1 MRRSF
6 LVFVLLCVNFMLYAQ
21 TTSLS
26 VDCQIPGDLSRLIK
40 YVDQQV
46 VETLK
51 VTGYLNAA
59 DFDFIGT
66 LNSDRK
72 LQGKLDL
79 GDVYI
84 VGSYVNGTNY
94 NDDYLSDQM
103 FRAKYLYKK
112 GKSIGSLILP
122 RYNKPSNSNS
132 SRAYYRCVDFFTS
145 VDSVYFEPIIVNYIK
160 WDMLG
165 GNYKN
170 LILGENVDSIP
181 DDAFFTS
188 GCNVN
193 NVMKSIH
200 LGKNTRYIG
209 KNAFWANT
217 NLCDVNWDVF
227 KDKLKYMGTGAFCGT
242 NWKPDTIRLSNSLD
256 TWNTTF
262 FSYNDSVHIF
272 IGENVKK
279 IECGYI
285 LGGGYSTGGYTPSNL
300 HFLSKTPPELLYIG
314 PNKLGGK
321 MIYVPYG
328 YGSIYEKWGTYKYTF
343 EGKEL
348 YYKPIVIESDPIRI
362 ERISLEDGDVVLN
375 KVGDTYQLTPI
386 LYPSNAD
393 IKDLIYVSSDNRV
406 CVVGDDGLIIAT
418 GYGSCTLIVRAAD
431 NGRISS
437 ACRVIVQD
445 EALGVNSINMDDDI
459 DVNEIYGLDGVRR
472 NKLTKGVNIIKREG
486 NKTEKVIIK

>member
-1 MRRSF
+1 
-6 LVFVLLCVNFMLYAQ
+6 
-21 TTSLS
+21 
-26 VDCQIPGDLSRLIK
+26 
-40 YVDQQV
+40 
-46 VETLK
+46 
-51 VTGYLNAA
+51 
-59 DFDFIGT
+59 
-66 LNSDRK
+66 
-72 LQGKLDL
+72 
-79 GDVYI
+79 
-84 VGSYVNGTNY
+84 
-94 NDDYLSDQM
+94 
-103 FRAKYLYKK
+103 
-112 GKSIGSLILP
+112 
-122 RYNKPSNSNS
+122 
-132 SRAYYRCVDFFTS
+132 
-145 VDSVYFEPIIVNYIK
+145 
-160 WDMLG
+160 MLG
-165 GNYKN
+165 GNYEN
-170 LILGENVDSIP
+170 LFLGENVDSIP
-181 DDAFFTS
+181 ENAFFNS
-188 GCNVN
+188 GYDVHDI
-193 NVMKSIH
+193 MSSIH
-200 LGKNTRYIG
+200 FGKKTRYIG
-209 KNAFWANT
+209 INAFWAKPK
-217 NLCDVNWDVF
+217 LKDVNWDDF
-227 KDKLKYMGTGAFCGT
+227 KDNLEYMGTGAFCGT

-285 LGGGYSTGGYTPSNL
+285 VGGGYRTGGYTPSNL

-328 YGSIYEKWGTYKYTF
+328 YGSIYEKWGTCKYTF

-348 YYKPIVIESDPIRI
+348 YDKPIVIESDPIRI

-431 NGRISS
+431 NGMISS